1 MAAPGSNTRIQSK
14 THYQTYCLI
23 GPLCCYCR
31 WLINF
36 QYRQSSLTEHHLYID
51 DSTTCSQ
58 YFMSMNSSEAVIG
71 SVQENASSDDHKEEW
86 HGTVPQA
93 SRTVLIRRWI
103 GDEPSAY
110 SQQAPDHKIWFLR
123 KPMSRAKRSM
133 CIEAVRTFGQLGPNQ
148 DVKWFASIED
158 QRFVLGEFKQTYLIE
173 TLWIWP

>member
-1 MAAPGSNTRIQSK
+1 MLLLQVVDKISISTIIPHWT
-14 THYQTYCLI
+14 
-23 GPLCCYCR
+23 
-31 WLINF
+31 
-36 QYRQSSLTEHHLYID
+36 SSIHRRLNDVFAILYVG
-51 DSTTCSQ
+51 
-58 YFMSMNSSEAVIG
+58 MNSSEAVIG
-71 SVQENASSDDHKEEW
+71 SIQENASSDDHKEEW

-93 SRTVLIRRWI
+93 SRTALIRRLI

-133 CIEAVRTFGQLGPNQ
+133 CIEAVRTFRQLGPNQ
-148 DVKWFASIED
+148 DVTWFASIED